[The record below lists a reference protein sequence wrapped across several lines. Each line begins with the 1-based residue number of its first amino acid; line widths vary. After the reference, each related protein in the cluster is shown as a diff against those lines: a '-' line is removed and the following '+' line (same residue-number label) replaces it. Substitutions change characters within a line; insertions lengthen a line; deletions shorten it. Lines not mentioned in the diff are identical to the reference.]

1 MKKMQNMQKKR
12 FTSHLS
18 NMGMSQKNIPQSTLK
33 EGERYY
39 LLKEVSGQAT
49 IYYDRWTAEK
59 SASEQ
64 DRKNERNSEPTK
76 TVAGLIN
83 PQGSLGKN
91 YRYCLYQRVLN

>member
-1 MKKMQNMQKKR
+1 MQNMQKKR

-33 EGERYY
+33 GGERYY

-49 IYYDRWTAEK
+49 IYYDRWAAEK

>member
-1 MKKMQNMQKKR
+1 MKKMQNMQKMR
-12 FTSHLS
+12 FSPYP
-18 NMGMSQKNIPQSTLK
+18 NVGGSQKNLPQSILK
-33 EGERYY
+33 EGERFY